1 VTAVALSPDLN
12 RRYPALDDL
21 EKRALR
27 RIPRI
32 ARDYLQ
38 SGVGSEV
45 TLRRNR
51 EDLDAV
57 DIVPRFG
64 LDIQSGSIE
73 TTLFGKSYSAPI
85 GIAPMGLSNL
95 IWPEADRILASVAQE
110 FRLPYVLSAVGT
122 TSIEDMAKIAPDVFW
137 FQLYGFADNDHAIS
151 YDLLNRAKEAGAHV
165 LVVTI
170 DIPVRARRLR
180 DIRNG
185 MTLPF
190 HLTPQILLDA
200 ALHPSWA
207 LANLRHGRPNFASLV
222 KYADGND
229 PFAATAIQKNKRG
242 GFVWKD
248 VARFR
253 DLWPGALVVKGI
265 LDPRDAEIAISLG
278 VDGIQVSNHGG
289 RQFDAAPS
297 AIAVLPAIRSA
308 VGSHATV
315 LFDSGV
321 QSGLDVVRA
330 LTKGANFAF
339 SGRTFLSSVAALE
352 TEGARH
358 ATRLFA
364 EEIHIALGQMGANS
378 VEDARN
384 HSSVPQKIG

>member
-1 VTAVALSPDLN
+1 MTAAALAPRLN
-12 RRYPALDDL
+12 RRFPALGDL

-32 ARDYLQ
+32 ASDYLQ
-38 SGVGSEV
+38 SGIGSEV

-51 EDLDAV
+51 SDLDGV
-57 DIVPRFG
+57 EIVPRFG
-64 LDIQSGSIE
+64 LDVQSVSTE
-73 TTLFGKSYSAPI
+73 VTLFGRSYAAPV

-95 IWPEADRILASVAQE
+95 IWPQADRILARTAQAA
-110 FRLPYVLSAVGT
+110 RIPYVLSAVGT
-122 TSIEDMAKIAPDVFW
+122 TSIEDMARIAPDVFW
-137 FQLYGFADNDHAIS
+137 FQLYGFADDDHAIS
-151 YDLLNRAKEAGAHV
+151 RDLLERAKVAGAHA

-190 HLTPQILLDA
+190 FLTPQILLDA

-207 LANLRHGRPNFASLV
+207 LANLRHGRPYFASLV

-229 PFAATAIQKNKRG
+229 PFAATAIQKNKRS

-248 VARFR
+248 IARFR

-265 LDPRDAEIAISLG
+265 LDPRDAEMAVSLG

-289 RQFDAAPS
+289 RQFDASPS
-297 AIAVLPAIRSA
+297 AIAALPHIRSA
-308 VGSHATV
+308 VGNRAKV

-330 LTKGANFAF
+330 VTKGADFAF
-339 SGRTFLSSVAALE
+339 SGRMFLSSVAALGPA
-352 TEGARH
+352 GAHH
-358 ATRLFA
+358 ATALFA
-364 EEIHIALGQMGANS
+364 EEIRIALGQMGANS

-384 HSSVPQKIG
+384 HCSLSQKNG